1 MSVAATA
8 ATRIRDA
15 IDAFLNSQRRQLTTG
30 SAIVRMLKKR
40 LKQFI

>member
-8 ATRIRDA
+8 ATRIGDA
-15 IDAFLNSQRRQLTTG
+15 IEEFLNRDRRQLTTG
-30 SAIVRMLKKR
+30 SAIARMLKKR